1 MKIAMVAE
9 CASPLTELA
18 GGPASGRTVAIAA
31 LAAALVRAG
40 HEVTVYTRRQDPHTR
55 TVVPAREGYRVVHV
69 PAGPPRPLPRD
80 QILPHLGEFGT
91 FLRKH
96 WSLRRPDVVHAHFW
110 MSALAAE
117 LAARSHGLPVVVSF
131 HGLGTVKRR
140 FHGLAD
146 TSPRPRI
153 RFERLI
159 ATRATQVL
167 ATCADEVAELA
178 RMGVPRFRI
187 SVVPGGVDLARFTP
201 DGTVA
206 VKHQPHRVLAVGRL
220 VRRKGFDLAVR
231 TLAELP
237 RTELVIAGGAVGDDL
252 DDDAETRRLRRLATE
267 HGVADRLRMLGPV
280 SHAALP
286 RLYRSADVVLC
297 TPWYEP
303 FGLVPLEA
311 MACGKPVVATAVGGQ
326 LDTVVDGVTGRLVA
340 PPEPATV
347 ARAVQALLADP
358 QQRAAWGAAGSR
370 RAEERYSWD
379 RVAADTLET
388 YERATPIRSS
398 PPLSAAPLPA
408 VANAR

>member
-9 CASPLTELA
+9 CASPLTELG
-18 GGPASGRTVAIAA
+18 GGPASGRTVAIGA
-31 LAAALVRAG
+31 LATALVRAG

-55 TVVPAREGYRVVHV
+55 TEVCAREGYRVVHV

-80 QILPHLGEFGT
+80 QILPYLGEFGT

-96 WSLRRPDVVHAHFW
+96 WALRRPDVVHAHFW

-117 LAARSHGLPVVVSF
+117 LAARSHALPVVVSF
-131 HGLGTVKRR
+131 HGLGTVRRR

-167 ATCADEVAELA
+167 ATCTDEVGELS
-178 RMGVPRFRI
+178 RMGIPRFRI
-187 SVVPGGVDLARFTP
+187 SVVPGGVDPSTFTP
-201 DGTVA
+201 DGGAATR
-206 VKHQPHRVLAVGRL
+206 HQPHRILAVGRL

-231 TLAELP
+231 ALADLP
-237 RTELVIAGGAVGDDL
+237 ETELVIAGGAVDEDL
-252 DDDAETRRLRRLATE
+252 DADAETRRLRRLAADC
-267 HGVADRLRMLGPV
+267 GVSERLRMLGPV
-280 SHAALP
+280 SHAAMP

-311 MACGKPVVATAVGGQ
+311 MACGKPVVATAVGGM
-326 LDTVVDGVTGRLVA
+326 LDTVLDGVTGRLVA
-340 PPEPATV
+340 PSEPATI
-347 ARAVQALLADP
+347 ARAVHTLLADAP
-358 QQRAAWGAAGSR
+358 VREAWGAAGVQR
-370 RAEERYSWD
+370 VAERFIWD
-379 RVAADTLET
+379 RVAADTVAA
-388 YERATPIRSS
+388 YERATPIRRS
-398 PPLSAAPLPA
+398 PIRPVPLPA
-408 VANAR
+408 VATAR

>member
-9 CASPLTELA
+9 CASPLTELT
-18 GGPASGRTVAIAA
+18 GGTASGRSVAVAA

-55 TVVPAREGYRVVHV
+55 SEVPAREGYRVVHV
-69 PAGPPRPLPRD
+69 PAGPPTPLARD

-96 WSLRRPDVVHAHFW
+96 WALRRPDVVHAHFW

-167 ATCADEVAELA
+167 ATCTDEVVELS

-187 SVVPGGVDLARFTP
+187 SVVPGGVDLGTFTP
-201 DGTVA
+201 DGGAATRR
-206 VKHQPHRVLAVGRL
+206 QPHRVLAVGRL

-237 RTELVIAGGAVGDDL
+237 DTELVIAGGAIGDDL
-252 DDDAETRRLRRLATE
+252 DDDAETRRLRRLAVDY
-267 HGVADRLRMLGPV
+267 GVAERFRMLGPV
-280 SHAALP
+280 SHSAMP
-286 RLYRSADVVLC
+286 RLYRSADVTLC
-297 TPWYEP
+297 TSWYEP

-311 MACGKPVVATAVGGQ
+311 MACGTPVVATAVGGM

-340 PPEPATV
+340 PPEPATL
-347 ARAVQALLADP
+347 ARAVRALLDDP
-358 QQRAAWGAAGSR
+358 IQRRSWGAAG
-370 RAEERYSWD
+370 AERVRERYSWD
-379 RVAADTLET
+379 RIAADTVAT
-388 YERATPIRSS
+388 YERATPIRST
-398 PPLSAAPLPA
+398 PLHTAPMPA
-408 VANAR
+408 VATAR

>member
-9 CASPLTELA
+9 CASPLTEL
-18 GGPASGRTVAIAA
+18 GGGAASGRTVAVGA

-55 TVVPAREGYRVVHV
+55 TEVPAREGYRVVHV

-96 WSLRRPDVVHAHFW
+96 WALRRPEVVHAHFW

-117 LAARSHGLPVVVSF
+117 LAARSHDLPVVVSF
-131 HGLGTVKRR
+131 HGLGTVRRR

-167 ATCADEVAELA
+167 ATCSDEVTELT

-187 SVVPGGVDLARFTP
+187 SVVPGGVDLATFTP
-201 DGTVA
+201 DGGA
-206 VKHQPHRVLAVGRL
+206 AGRRQPHRLLAVGRL

-237 RTELVIAGGAVGDDL
+237 DTELVIAGGAVGDGL
-252 DDDAETRRLRRLATE
+252 DEDTETRRLRRLAADY
-267 HGVADRLRMLGPV
+267 GVAERLRMLGPV
-280 SHAALP
+280 SHATMP
-286 RLYRSADVVLC
+286 RLYRSADVALC
-297 TPWYEP
+297 TSWYEP

-311 MACGKPVVATAVGGQ
+311 MACGTPVVATAVGGM

-340 PPEPATV
+340 PPEPATI
-347 ARAVQALLADP
+347 ARAVRALLDDP
-358 QQRAAWGAAGSR
+358 VRRESWGAAGIQR
-370 RAEERYSWD
+370 VRERYSWD
-379 RVAADTLET
+379 RIAAETVTT
-388 YERATPIRSS
+388 YERATPIRSA
-398 PPLSAAPLPA
+398 PLRPAPLPA
-408 VANAR
+408 VATAR

>member
-18 GGPASGRTVAIAA
+18 GGAASGRTVAVAA

-55 TVVPAREGYRVVHV
+55 TEVPAREGYRVVHV

-96 WSLRRPDVVHAHFW
+96 WALRRPEVVHAHFW

-117 LAARSHGLPVVVSF
+117 LAARSHDLPVVVSF

-167 ATCADEVAELA
+167 ATCTDEVTELT

-187 SVVPGGVDLARFTP
+187 SVVPGGVDLATFTP
-201 DGTVA
+201 DGGA
-206 VKHQPHRVLAVGRL
+206 AARRQPHRVLAVGRL

-237 RTELVIAGGAVGDDL
+237 DTELVIAGGAVGDDL
-252 DDDAETRRLRRLATE
+252 ADDTETRRLRRLAVDY
-267 HGVADRLRMLGPV
+267 GVAERLRMLGPV
-280 SHAALP
+280 AHATMP
-286 RLYRSADVVLC
+286 RLYRSADVTLC
-297 TPWYEP
+297 TSWYEP

-311 MACGKPVVATAVGGQ
+311 MACGTPVVATAVGGM
-326 LDTVVDGVTGRLVA
+326 LDTVVDEVTGRLVA
-340 PPEPATV
+340 PPEPATL
-347 ARAVQALLADP
+347 ARAVRGLLDDP
-358 QQRAAWGAAGSR
+358 MRRESWGAAGVQR
-370 RAEERYSWD
+370 VHERYSWD
-379 RVAADTLET
+379 RIATETVAT
-388 YERATPIRSS
+388 YERATPIRRT
-398 PPLSAAPLPA
+398 PLHPAPMPA